1 MFSLNCRGKLV
12 FAENPLIMG
21 ILNLTEDS
29 FYAGSRHHTLEAI
42 KEKAAQMLSEGADII
57 DLGAQSTRPG
67 STRFTAEDELEK
79 LLPAIDCLVK
89 DFPSILISI
98 DTYFSKVARECV
110 AAGACIINDIS
121 GGEMDSQM
129 IQTVGKLHVP
139 YVCMHMKGVP
149 ETMQNQAQY
158 EDVTKEVLDY
168 FIAKIEE
175 CKQAGIHDVIIDPGF
190 GFGKNITQ
198 NFKILKD
205 LSVFKILEKPLM
217 VGVSRKSTIYSTLKI
232 SAEDALNGTTVLHT
246 IALQNG
252 ASILRVHDV
261 KEAKEVVTLLGAI
274 SKA

>member
-1 MFSLNCRGKLV
+1 MFSLNCRGKLL

-29 FYAGSRHHTLEAI
+29 FYAGSRHRTLEAI

-67 STRFTAEDELEK
+67 STRFTAEQELEK
-79 LLPAIDCLVK
+79 LLPAIDCLLK
-89 DFPSILISI
+89 DFPSVIISI
-98 DTYFSKVARECV
+98 DTYLSKVAGECI
-110 AAGACIINDIS
+110 AAGASVINDIS
-121 GGEMDSQM
+121 GGAMDPQM
-129 IQTVGKLHVP
+129 IPAVGKLHVP

-158 EDVTKEVLDY
+158 ENVTKEVLDY
-168 FIAKIEE
+168 FIAKIDE
-175 CKQAGIHDVIIDPGF
+175 CKRAGINDVIIDPGF
-190 GFGKNITQ
+190 GFGKNISQ
-198 NFKILKD
+198 NLKLLKD
-205 LSVFKILEKPLM
+205 LSVFHILEKPLM
-217 VGVSRKSTIYSTLKI
+217 VGVSRKSTIYRTLKI
-232 SAEDALNGTTVLHT
+232 SAEEALNGTTVLHT

-261 KEAKEVVTLLGAI
+261 KEAKEVVTLMGAM

>member
-1 MFSLNCRGKLV
+1 
-12 FAENPLIMG
+12 
-21 ILNLTEDS
+21 
-29 FYAGSRHHTLEAI
+29 
-42 KEKAAQMLSEGADII
+42 
-57 DLGAQSTRPG
+57 
-67 STRFTAEDELEK
+67 
-79 LLPAIDCLVK
+79 
-89 DFPSILISI
+89 
-98 DTYFSKVARECV
+98 
-110 AAGACIINDIS
+110 
-121 GGEMDSQM
+121 
-129 IQTVGKLHVP
+129 
-139 YVCMHMKGVP
+139 MKGVP

-217 VGVSRKSTIYSTLKI
+217 VGVSRKSTIYRTLKI

>member
-29 FYAGSRHHTLEAI
+29 FYAGSRHRTLEAI

-98 DTYFSKVARECV
+98 DTYFSKVAAECV
-110 AAGACIINDIS
+110 AAGAGIINDIS
-121 GGEMDSQM
+121 GGNMDSQM
-129 IQTVGKLHVP
+129 IQTVGKLQVP

-149 ETMQNQAQY
+149 ETMQNQAEY

-168 FIAKIEE
+168 FIAKIDE

-217 VGVSRKSTIYSTLKI
+217 VGVSRKSTIYRTLKI

-261 KEAKEVVTLLGAI
+261 KEAKEVVTLLAAV

>member
-29 FYAGSRHHTLEAI
+29 FYAGSRHRTLEAI

-217 VGVSRKSTIYSTLKI
+217 VGVSRKSTIYRTLKI

-261 KEAKEVVTLLGAI
+261 KEAKEVVTLLAAV

>member
-1 MFSLNCRGKLV
+1 
-12 FAENPLIMG
+12 MG

-29 FYAGSRHHTLEAI
+29 FYAGSRHRTLEAI

-110 AAGACIINDIS
+110 AAGAGIINDIS

-175 CKQAGIHDVIIDPGF
+175 CKQAGIHDVIIDPGV

-217 VGVSRKSTIYSTLKI
+217 VGVSRKSTIYRTLKI
-232 SAEDALNGTTVLHT
+232 AAEDALNGTTVLHT

-261 KEAKEVVTLLGAI
+261 KEAKEVVTLLAAV

>member
-1 MFSLNCRGKLV
+1 MFSLNCRGKLL

-29 FYAGSRHHTLEAI
+29 FYAGSRHRSLEAI
-42 KEKAAQMLSEGADII
+42 KAKVAQMLSEGADII

-67 STRFTAEDELEK
+67 SKRFSAEDELEK
-79 LLPAIDCLVK
+79 LLPAVDCLVK
-89 DFPSILISI
+89 DFPSMLISI

-110 AAGACIINDIS
+110 AAGASIINDIS

-129 IQTVGKLHVP
+129 IQTVGKLQVP

-175 CKQAGIHDVIIDPGF
+175 CRQAGIHDVIIDPGF
-190 GFGKNITQ
+190 GFGKNFAQ
-198 NFKILKD
+198 NFKLLKD

-217 VGVSRKSTIYSTLKI
+217 VGVSRKSTIYRTLKI
-232 SAEDALNGTTVLHT
+232 PVEESLNGTTVLHT

-261 KEAKEVVTLLGAI
+261 KEAKEVITLLAAV
-274 SKA
+274 SNA

>member
-217 VGVSRKSTIYSTLKI
+217 VGVSRKSTIYRTLKI

>member
-29 FYAGSRHHTLEAI
+29 FYAGSRHRTLEAI

-89 DFPSILISI
+89 DFPSTLISI
-98 DTYFSKVARECV
+98 DTYFSKVAAECV

-217 VGVSRKSTIYSTLKI
+217 VGVSRKSTIYRTLKI
-232 SAEDALNGTTVLHT
+232 AAEDALNGTTVLHT

-261 KEAKEVVTLLGAI
+261 KEAKEVVTLLAAV

>member
-29 FYAGSRHHTLEAI
+29 FYAGRRHRTLEAI
-42 KEKAAQMLSEGADII
+42 KGKVAQMLSEGADII

-67 STRFTAEDELEK
+67 STRFTAEDELKK
-79 LLPAIDCLVK
+79 LIPAIDCLVK

-121 GGEMDSQM
+121 GGNMDSEM

-168 FIAKIEE
+168 FIAKIDE

-217 VGVSRKSTIYSTLKI
+217 VGVSRKSTIYRTLKI